1 MRWERGHLRALGP
14 LWGVKVLIGFVVQLA
29 NVVLGLLM
37 GSAPGE
43 SAAGV

>member
-1 MRWERGHLRALGP
+1 MRRERGRLRATWAAL
-14 LWGVKVLIGFVVQLA
+14 GVKVLIGFVVQLA